1 MAKMKKEKKQGE
13 IKQGEV
19 RKIKKVVKITNNA
32 PVIVAGKKYN
42 PAEIIENIDENVMNR
57 LVNEG
62 IAEWVEN

>member
-1 MAKMKKEKKQGE
+1 MAKMKKERKQGE

-19 RKIKKVVKITNNA
+19 KKIKKVIKIINNA

-42 PAEIIENIDENVMNR
+42 PNEIIENVDKNIMNR